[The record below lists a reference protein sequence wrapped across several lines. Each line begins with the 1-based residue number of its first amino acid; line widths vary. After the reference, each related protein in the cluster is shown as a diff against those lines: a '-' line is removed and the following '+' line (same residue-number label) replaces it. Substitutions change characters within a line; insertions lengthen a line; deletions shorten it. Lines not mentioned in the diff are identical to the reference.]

1 MIMSKKRVML
11 DAGHYKGVNR
21 SNVFPS
27 YVEGNMTW
35 IWQKHLKQALE
46 SYGIEVGTTRNLI
59 TQDVELYRRGAMSK
73 GYDMFISGHSNAS
86 NVESVDRVVIIC
98 GIDNVDKDL
107 ANKLGEC
114 VKRVMGVSSYQLY
127 DRRYKRDEYYGVL
140 RGARAV
146 GTKRRFIIEH
156 GFHTNTKTA
165 KWLYNEENIKKVA
178 YAEAKVIA
186 QALGV
191 DTSHSIESEK
201 KINGYYRVITGSF
214 KTKELA
220 EKQCEELRSKGY
232 KPFISYYE

>member
-1 MIMSKKRVML
+1 
-11 DAGHYKGVNR
+11 
-21 SNVFPS
+21 
-27 YVEGNMTW
+27 
-35 IWQKHLKQALE
+35 
-46 SYGIEVGTTRNLI
+46 
-59 TQDVELYRRGAMSK
+59 
-73 GYDMFISGHSNAS
+73 
-86 NVESVDRVVIIC
+86 
-98 GIDNVDKDL
+98 
-107 ANKLGEC
+107 
-114 VKRVMGVSSYQLY
+114 MGVSSYQLY

-191 DTSHSIESEK
+191 NTSNSIESEK

-220 EKQCEELRSKGY
+220 EKECEELRKKGY

>member
-1 MIMSKKRVML
+1 MLVVL
-11 DAGHYKGVNR
+11 DAGHYGKYNQSPVLKSFYESEFNWKMVYYMKNYFEEMGIKVKLTRYSSSIDLQVYNRGLLAKGADIFL
-21 SNVFPS
+21 S
-27 YVEGNMTW
+27 
-35 IWQKHLKQALE
+35 I
-46 SYGIEVGTTRNLI
+46 
-59 TQDVELYRRGAMSK
+59 
-73 GYDMFISGHSNAS
+73 HSNACDDS
-86 NVESVDRVVIIC
+86 NVDYPVVIR
-98 GIDNVDKDL
+98 GFDQKSTDKL
-107 ANKLGEC
+107 ALSLAELISETMDTWQEGRTYVRKKTNRNAEW
-114 VKRVMGVSSYQLY
+114 
-127 DRRYKRDEYYGVL
+127 YGVL

-191 DTSHSIESEK
+191 NTSNSIESEK

-220 EKQCEELRSKGY
+220 EKECEELRKKGY